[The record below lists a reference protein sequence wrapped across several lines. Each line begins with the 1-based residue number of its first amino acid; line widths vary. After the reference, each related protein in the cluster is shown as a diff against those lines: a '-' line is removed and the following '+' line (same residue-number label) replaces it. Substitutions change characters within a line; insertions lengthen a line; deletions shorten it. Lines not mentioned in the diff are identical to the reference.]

1 LIRADHWLE
10 RVVVAHRAEPFDS
23 LFIALSRIGTLGFV
37 WVALALVAIWLW
49 RKPVVFPLVLLADF
63 GANGLASALK
73 ETIDR
78 PRPHDHPIVFLPH
91 THSFPSGHSA
101 SSFACA
107 ATLSRF
113 APTRRAVVVLY
124 LLAAAI
130 AYSRVYVGVHYPLD
144 VLGGALLGLLVAKAL
159 QRLPAALRR
168 LRRAPRA
175 G

>member
-23 LFIALSRIGTLGFV
+23 IFIALSRVGTLGLV
-37 WVALALVAIWLW
+37 WIVIALAAIWLW

-63 GANGLASALK
+63 GADGLASALK

-78 PRPHDHPIVFLPH
+78 PRPHDHPIVFLPN

-101 SSFACA
+101 TSFACA
-107 ATLSRF
+107 ATLARF
-113 APTRRAVVVLY
+113 APARRAVVALY

-144 VLGGALLGLLVAKAL
+144 VLGGALLGLLVARAL
-159 QRLPAALRR
+159 QLLPAALHR
-168 LRRAPRA
+168 LRRGRRA